1 MSPKIFLS
9 HNYNDKPL
17 VEPVALR
24 LSDIFGQQDV
34 FYDSWSIRPGDGII
48 DQMSRGLEAP
58 EFVFFFV
65 SATSLASG
73 MVKLE

>member
-1 MSPKIFLS
+1 MAHKIFLS
-9 HNYNDKPL
+9 YTRADQPI

-24 LSDIFGQQDV
+24 LEDIFGQEQV

-48 DQMSRGLEAP
+48 DQINKGLEAP

-65 SATSLASG
+65 S
-73 MVKLE
+73 